1 MGGVLPGLY
10 GLPPRNAT
18 LHFLSF
24 LYRRLSV
31 SSGSN
36 IPDTGMDMEAFGRI
50 IKGDADALRRAA
62 TALEQQAVD
71 LEMPPAPDGFT
82 ARQTTLA
89 KTVSVTGPG
98 TFFGRAQR
106 TLTFAP
112 APAGSGWTFLRD
124 DLHDVL
130 PIRVSVDTVWTTVRN
145 IVLCSGS
152 PHNYMRMVEHIVALR
167 TGTGVDNLTI
177 RVDSGDPPL
186 FDRGSLDLVES
197 LEKAGTVEQELPA
210 TYVTVREPVT
220 AVAPNGGFLSFLP
233 AEPGNRGLY
242 LDCAVDF
249 KSAIG
254 RQRIRFPVTRDTFRQ
269 GALARTN
276 APLWQVLYTRT
287 LGLLFADTRNLG
299 YNTRNILIHS
309 KFGYINNPQMFH
321 NGKSLEA
328 VWHRATLDLL
338 AAVALVGK
346 GRFCGKIVSYKA
358 GHALDVDAV
367 RLLYQMDLLTAV

>member
-1 MGGVLPGLY
+1 
-10 GLPPRNAT
+10 
-18 LHFLSF
+18 
-24 LYRRLSV
+24 
-31 SSGSN
+31 
-36 IPDTGMDMEAFGRI
+36 MDIAQLGTV
-50 IKGDADALRRAA
+50 IKGSADLLRRSAE
-62 TALEQQAVD
+62 TWERQPVD
-71 LEMPPAPDGFT
+71 MDCPASADGFPPA
-82 ARQTTLA
+82 QTTIG

-106 TLTFAP
+106 TLTLSP
-112 APAGSGWTFLRD
+112 APAGSGWAFLRD
-124 DLHDVL
+124 DLRDVL

-152 PHNYMRMVEHIVALR
+152 PHNYMRMVEHIVALK

-186 FDRGSLDLVES
+186 FDRGSMDLVEAV
-197 LEKAGTVEQELPA
+197 EKAGIVTQAAPA
-210 TYVTVREPVT
+210 PCVTVKEPVT
-220 AVAPNGGFLSFLP
+220 AVGQNGGFLAFLP
-233 AEPGNRGLY
+233 AERGSRDLTI
-242 LDCAVDF
+242 DCAVDF
-249 KSAIG
+249 KTSIG
-254 RQRIRFPVTRDTFRQ
+254 RQRIRFQVNRETFRH

-287 LGLLFADTRNLG
+287 IGLAFADTRNLG

-309 KFGYINNPQMFH
+309 RFGYVNNPQMFH

-338 AAVALVGK
+338 AAVALIDR
-346 GRFCGKIVSYKA
+346 GRFCGRIVSYKA

-367 RLLYQMDLLTAV
+367 RTLYQRDLLVPA